1 MDDLLLPEVR
11 AQECCYPRV
20 IVNGYNECGR
30 LTLKILDALE
40 RAVVLPSSWVIPF
53 DSKPLIGLPLDRADK
68 AHCAEMTLET
78 QALAGVESHNRRVVV
93 NVAWFRLQQWKREK
107 KRNDCLGS
115 FVTCRDPLLSVSM
128 ANTNL
133 GSV

>member
-93 NVAWFRLQQWKREK
+93 NVAYLS
-107 KRNDCLGS
+107 LGS
-115 FVTCRDPLLSVSM
+115 S
-128 ANTNL
+128 N
-133 GSV
+133 GSARRSEATV

>member
-68 AHCAEMTLET
+68 AHCANMTLET

-107 KRNDCLGS
+107 KRSDAT
-115 FVTCRDPLLSVSM
+115 VRLSHVKTHFYPSPWP
-128 ANTNL
+128 TW
-133 GSV
+133 SV